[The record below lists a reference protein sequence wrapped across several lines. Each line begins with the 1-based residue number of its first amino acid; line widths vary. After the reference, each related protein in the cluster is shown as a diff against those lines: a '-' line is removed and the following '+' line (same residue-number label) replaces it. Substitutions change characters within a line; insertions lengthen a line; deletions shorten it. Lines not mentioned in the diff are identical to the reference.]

1 MARSV
6 TEAWSHYEGRGGRSL
21 TGVHR
26 SVTGGGRN
34 KNITGGHG
42 NATSGNIT
50 LAGIYGFMV
59 Y

>member
-26 SVTGGGRN
+26 SVTGRQN

-42 NATSGNIT
+42 NATSGNRT
-50 LAGIYGFMV
+50 LAGTLGFMV